1 MPIASYG
8 ACRRMTGRRS
18 ATILPALSDEDD
30 MARIPYADTER
41 PDIAP
46 LAARIKAERGGKIL
60 NLYRMLLQS
69 PPVAEG
75 WLTFLTAIR
84 QKSGLAARVRELVI
98 MRVAVLNAAEY
109 EFQAHL
115 PFAKKEGASDAQIA
129 ALRSGDTAPFD
140 ERERA
145 ALAYADAMTRTIR
158 VPDDVF
164 AAVRRHFD
172 DREIVEL
179 TATCGAYNLVS
190 RFLEA
195 LEIDHD

>member
-1 MPIASYG
+1 
-8 ACRRMTGRRS
+8 
-18 ATILPALSDEDD
+18 

-60 NLYRMLLQS
+60 NLYRMLLHS

-75 WLTFLTAIR
+75 WLAFLTAIR

-115 PFAKKEGASDAQIA
+115 PFAQKAGVTEAQVA
-129 ALRSGDTAPFD
+129 ALRTGDTTLFEGP
-140 ERERA
+140 ERA
-145 ALAYADAMTRTIR
+145 ALAYADAMTRSIR

-172 DREIVEL
+172 DGGIVEL
-179 TATCGAYNLVS
+179 TATVGAYNLVS

-195 LEIDHD
+195 LAIDHE

>member
-1 MPIASYG
+1 
-8 ACRRMTGRRS
+8 
-18 ATILPALSDEDD
+18 

-41 PDIAP
+41 ADIAP

-75 WLTFLTAIR
+75 WLSFLTAIR
-84 QKSGLAARVRELVI
+84 QKSGLAPRVRELVI

-115 PFAKKEGASDAQIA
+115 PFAKKEGVSDAQVA
-129 ALRSGDTAPFD
+129 GLRTGDTALFD

-145 ALAYADAMTRTIR
+145 ALAYTEAMTRSIR
-158 VPDDVF
+158 VPDEVF
-164 AAVRRHFD
+164 ATLRRSFD

-179 TATCGAYNLVS
+179 TATIGAYNLVS

-195 LEIDHD
+195 LKIDHD

>member
-1 MPIASYG
+1 
-8 ACRRMTGRRS
+8 
-18 ATILPALSDEDD
+18 

-109 EFQAHL
+109 EFQHL
-115 PFAKKEGASDAQIA
+115 PSGKKRSEAQGPRGAPATR
-129 ALRSGDTAPFD
+129 ALRRPRA
-140 ERERA
+140 RRA
-145 ALAYADAMTRTIR
+145 AYTECIR
-158 VPDDVF
+158 ARSASPTTF
-164 AAVRRHFD
+164 AAVRRNFD

-179 TATCGAYNLVS
+179 PPRSAHTTPSRARSAADRHEKRPWRSGAKTSPSPTASACGGPRSTCS
-190 RFLEA
+190 TWCSTRTT
-195 LEIDHD
+195 

>member
-1 MPIASYG
+1 
-8 ACRRMTGRRS
+8 
-18 ATILPALSDEDD
+18 
-30 MARIPYADTER
+30 MARISYPDLDR
-41 PDIAP
+41 PEIAP
-46 LAARIKAERGGKIL
+46 LAERIKAERGGKLL
-60 NLYRMLLQS
+60 NLYRMLLHS

-75 WLTFLTAIR
+75 WLAFLTAIR

-98 MRVAVLNAAEY
+98 MRIAVLNAAEY

-115 PFAKKEGASDAQIA
+115 PFARAERVSEAQIQ
-129 ALRSGDTAPFD
+129 ALRTGDTTIFD

-145 ALAYADAMTRTIR
+145 ALAYAEASTRTIR

-164 AAVRRHFD
+164 VAVRRNFD

-179 TATCGAYNLVS
+179 TATIGAYNLVS

-195 LEIDHD
+195 LQVDHE

>member
-1 MPIASYG
+1 
-8 ACRRMTGRRS
+8 
-18 ATILPALSDEDD
+18 
-30 MARIPYADTER
+30 MARIPYPDTER

-60 NLYRMLLQS
+60 NLYRMLLHS

-75 WLTFLTAIR
+75 WLAFLTAIR
-84 QKSGLAARVRELVI
+84 QKSGLSAHVRELVV

-109 EFQAHL
+109 EFRAHL
-115 PFAKKEGASDAQIA
+115 PFARDAGISDAQIG
-129 ALRSGDTAPFD
+129 ALRTGSAEPFE
-140 ERERA
+140 ERDRA
-145 ALAYADAMTRTIR
+145 ALAYAEAMTRTVR

-172 DREIVEL
+172 DRELVEL
-179 TATCGAYNLVS
+179 TATVGAYNLVS

-195 LEIDHD
+195 LQVDHE

>member
-1 MPIASYG
+1 MNRDYREAIG
-8 ACRRMTGRRS
+8 
-18 ATILPALSDEDD
+18 TILPALSDEDH

-46 LAARIKAERGGKIL
+46 LAARIKAERGGKLL
-60 NLYRMLLQS
+60 NLYRMLLHS

-75 WLTFLTAIR
+75 WLAFLTAIR

-98 MRVAVLNAAEY
+98 MRIAVLNAAEY

-115 PFAKKEGASDAQIA
+115 PFARAERVSEAQIQ
-129 ALRSGDTAPFD
+129 ALRTGDTAIFD

-145 ALAYADAMTRTIR
+145 ALAYADAMTRAIR

-164 AAVRRHFD
+164 AAVRRTFD

-179 TATCGAYNLVS
+179 TATVGAYNLVS

-195 LEIDHD
+195 LQVDHE